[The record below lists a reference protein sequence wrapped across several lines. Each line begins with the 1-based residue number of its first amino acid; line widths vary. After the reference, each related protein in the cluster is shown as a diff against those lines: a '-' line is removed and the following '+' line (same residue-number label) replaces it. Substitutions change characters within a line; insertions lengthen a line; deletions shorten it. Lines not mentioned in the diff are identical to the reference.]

1 MALQDAPKTTPG
13 RPQMAL
19 GPSEGQPLDRPR
31 ATLICKNQYNF
42 NVCLKMYWFLHI
54 RVALGPSKGDVD
66 MQKPIQNKRALKLYW
81 FLHIKVALGPS
92 KGDVD
97 MQNQYK
103 TNVH

>member
-1 MALQDAPKTTPG
+1 MALRDAPKTTPG

-42 NVCLKMYWFLHI
+42 NVCLK
-54 RVALGPSKGDVD
+54 
-66 MQKPIQNKRALKLYW
+66 LYW

-92 KGDVD
+92 VRTAEGSRSCNASSC
-97 MQNQYK
+97 QQQPGIRRYK
-103 TNVH
+103 K